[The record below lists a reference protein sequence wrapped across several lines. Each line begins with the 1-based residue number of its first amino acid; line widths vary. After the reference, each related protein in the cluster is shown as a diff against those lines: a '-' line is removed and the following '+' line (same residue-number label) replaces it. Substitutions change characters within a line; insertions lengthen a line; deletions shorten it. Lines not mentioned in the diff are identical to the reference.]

1 METHKNSGAV
11 GRALGAGESIEDSAL
26 AAKAAT
32 PRRFPETIA
41 ITCQSG
47 MSSGVAASA
56 ATANPHTVLQPPTRR
71 HLLTTAA
78 VAGSLAALG
87 GCEKIISRVTEKLG
101 ESVPDSVAVPTG
113 VEIDPAHHLLSRAA
127 YGPWPGDVEHVRSV
141 GESAW
146 IEQQLDPKSID
157 DSLCTLRARR
167 FEELEQAAGECYE
180 YTKPVLREEMARA
193 TLLRAVYSKRQLFE
207 VMVSFWTD
215 HLNVNIEKGDCIYL
229 KPYDDRTVIREHA
242 LGNFRDL
249 IRASATSAAM
259 LVYLDGKENTFAKMG
274 DIPNEN
280 YGRELLELHTLGVH
294 GGYTQKDVYE
304 AARCL
309 TGWRVRAKFR
319 RGTVF
324 FEPTL
329 HDPGEK
335 FVLGQTIPAG
345 GNEQDVERLLDI
357 VCRHPSTARHI
368 ATKLVRRFV
377 SEDEPASLVDRVAEV
392 FKTSNGDIKSLVRT
406 VLSSDEFK
414 QSKGA
419 KFKTPFRFVAS
430 ALRAVGAD
438 THAHQPLIAYL
449 ARMGQGVFQYPTPD
463 GYPDKT
469 SPWLGTL
476 MWRWNLAFS
485 LGANKVPSVTVP
497 WDKLLKATGAQGSD
511 GADKLFRYFAGHDP
525 RPMQS
530 LAMASVSADAPG
542 IILASPSFQR
552 Y

>member
-1 METHKNSGAV
+1 MRTAV
-11 GRALGAGESIEDSAL
+11 SNTFR
-26 AAKAAT
+26 T
-32 PRRFPETIA
+32 
-41 ITCQSG
+41 
-47 MSSGVAASA
+47 
-56 ATANPHTVLQPPTRR
+56 PTRR
-71 HLLTTAA
+71 DILATAA
-78 VAGSLAALG
+78 IAGSMSALG
-87 GCEKIISRVTEKLG
+87 GCEKIISRVTQKLG
-101 ESVPDSVAVPTG
+101 ESVPDAVAVPSG
-113 VEIDPAHHLLSRAA
+113 VEIDPIHHLLSRAT
-127 YGPWPGDVEHVRSV
+127 YGPWPGDLEHVRSI

-146 IEQQLDPKSID
+146 IDQQLEPQSID
-157 DSLCTLRARR
+157 DSACMLRARR
-167 FEELEQAAGECYE
+167 FEELEQAAGECFE
-180 YTKPVLREEMARA
+180 YDKPVLREEMARA

-229 KPYDDRTVIREHA
+229 KPYDDRTVIRQHA
-242 LGNFRDL
+242 LGSFREL

-259 LVYLDGKENTFAKMG
+259 LVYLDGKENKVAKAG

-309 TGWRVRAKFR
+309 TGWRVRSKFR
-319 RGTVF
+319 RGTVYF
-324 FEPTL
+324 DPSL
-329 HDPGEK
+329 HDQGEK
-335 FVLGQTIPAG
+335 FVLGQALPAQ
-345 GNEQDVERLLDI
+345 GNEQDIERLLDI

-377 SEDEPASLVDRVAEV
+377 SEDEPPQLVEKVAEV
-392 FKTSNGDIKSLVRT
+392 FTTTRGDIKSLLRT
-406 VLSSDEFK
+406 VLASDEFK
-414 QSKGA
+414 QSRGA

-449 ARMGQGVFQYPTPD
+449 TRMGQGVFQYPTPD

-476 MWRWNLAFS
+476 MWRWNLSFA
-485 LGANKVPSVTVP
+485 LAANKVPSVTVP
-497 WDKLLKATGAQGSD
+497 WDKLLKATGAQASD
-511 GADKLFRYFAGHDP
+511 TADKLFRYFAGHDP
-525 RPMQS
+525 TPLQS
-530 LAMASVSADAPG
+530 EALASVTAADLPG
-542 IILASPSFQR
+542 VILASPAFQR